1 MPASICEEL
10 KKGAW
15 TPEEDEQLRRLVAV
29 CGPAKWSVV
38 AEKIKGRSGKS
49 CRLRWWNHLNPEVK
63 KGTFSDWEDAVI
75 IKAHEF
81 NGNKW
86 SVIAKL
92 LPGRTDNA
100 VKNRWNSTLKR
111 KAGTSSM
118 RANKFLSKNISL
130 ERLLTEFKQE
140 QDDTAACD
148 SGADELAFSEELA
161 RSNDHALAAAE
172 INSPISYSHSD
183 HDGCDAIKVND
194 TLGYCQDDPHDE
206 FQHLLQDLSGSGE
219 ELHETTDLLWG
230 SSDELT
236 GTRRARSTSCDSVL
250 QSESPAVSKGT
261 KHARDSIGEETSHS
275 LKRLC
280 RTSLSVQPPQ
290 LTLQLGQQAAGVS
303 PRLVGPDDMLMR
315 NSSSGSSTAEFS
327 LWGLLDAAGLDNAYS
342 MTSPNTQQW
351 QMELLREPDTPS
363 LSLLHGLPDHQRE
376 CLMEAA
382 RLFLS
387 VNMPKDI

>member
-1 MPASICEEL
+1 MPTIIEEL

-15 TPEEDEQLRRLVAV
+15 TPEEDILLRRLVESF
-29 CGPAKWSVV
+29 GPQKWSVI

-130 ERLLTEFKQE
+130 ERLLTEFRQE
-140 QDDTAACD
+140 AVDTAACD
-148 SGADELAFSEELA
+148 DGGSEDLGCDDEMRCNDNAARDTDSPVSSSHSEE
-161 RSNDHALAAAE
+161 HE
-172 INSPISYSHSD
+172 EVE
-183 HDGCDAIKVND
+183 GIKLND
-194 TLGYCQDDPHDE
+194 TLGYCQVDPHDD
-206 FQHLLQDLSGSGE
+206 FQHLLQDLSNAGKE
-219 ELHETTDLLWG
+219 VAEDTDLIW
-230 SSDELT
+230 SSSEDALEAAPQVT
-236 GTRRARSTSCDSVL
+236 PSSSDSVL
-250 QSESPAVSKGT
+250 QSESRMISKGVKRQLST
-261 KHARDSIGEETSHS
+261 DDSLDSAHS
-275 LKRLC
+275 LKRMC
-280 RTSLSVQPPQ
+280 SSSYTTHPPPQ
-290 LTLQLGQQAAGVS
+290 LLVDVAPHLGTGIS
-303 PRLVGPDDMLMR
+303 PRLPGGDMWSTLPEVGEQL
-315 NSSSGSSTAEFS
+315 GSNGGFT
-327 LWGLLDAAGLDNAYS
+327 LL
-342 MTSPNTQQW
+342 SPCGQPW
-351 QMELLREPDTPS
+351 QVSDLLREPDTPS
-363 LSLLHGLPDHQRE
+363 LNLLHSLPGHQRD

-382 RLFLS
+382 RLFLTN
-387 VNMPKDI
+387 VQPTDC